1 MALVR
6 YSGPF
11 TRRKSGLALLGSSSL
26 IHSSELL
33 AITLINHF
41 LPAASSLHYALGSA
55 VEILLLICSVII
67 DIWLGR
73 ASEALRLPG
82 SSLPTGLLFGACIG
96 AIDCTTLLHL
106 LPLLLLFTITI
117 AAIWSI

>member
-33 AITLINHF
+33 ASSHHF

-55 VEILLLICSVII
+55 VEILLLICPDII

-82 SSLPTGLLFGACIG
+82 SSLPIGLLFGACIG